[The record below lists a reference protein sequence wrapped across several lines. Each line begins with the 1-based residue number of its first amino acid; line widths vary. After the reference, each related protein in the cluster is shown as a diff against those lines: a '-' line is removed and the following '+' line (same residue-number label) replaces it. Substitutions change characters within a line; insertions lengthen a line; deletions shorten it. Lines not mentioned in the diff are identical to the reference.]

1 MCGNTYV
8 YIHMCTCIK
17 KRLNK
22 LELNVYDTGE
32 RIYEVKH
39 KFLFYNRIYLCNIN
53 NLSIYM

>member
-1 MCGNTYV
+1 
-8 YIHMCTCIK
+8 MCTCIK